1 MKTVKEKLE
10 LLDKEIVKLQCDLE
24 VITSEFQV
32 AKIQQKIDFLEELKK
47 DISVL
52 GKFLGW
58 YLVGSYDE
66 DKNVIRL
73 ELPCNSKDVVEIENY
88 VNTLMDDFYDLK
100 TKVQED
106 TTNDR

>member
-1 MKTVKEKLE
+1 MKTVSEKLE

-24 VITSEFQV
+24 VMTSEIQI
-32 AKIQQKIDFLEELKK
+32 AKIQQKIDLLEELKK

-66 DKNVIRL
+66 DKNMIRL
-73 ELPCNSKDVVEIENY
+73 ELPCNSEDVIEIENY
-88 VNTLMDDFYDLK
+88 VNQLMDDLYKNQD
-100 TKVQED
+100 
-106 TTNDR
+106 

>member
-1 MKTVKEKLE
+1 MKTVKEKIE
-10 LLDKEIVKLQCDLE
+10 LLDKEIIKLQCDLE
-24 VITSEFQV
+24 VMTSEIQI
-32 AKIQQKIDFLEELKK
+32 AKIQQKIDLLEELKK

-66 DKNVIRL
+66 DKNMIRL
-73 ELPCNSKDVVEIENY
+73 DLPCNSEDVVEIENY
-88 VNTLMDDFYDLK
+88 VNQLMDDFYNK
-100 TKVQED
+100 ED

>member
-1 MKTVKEKLE
+1 MTTVSEKLE

-24 VITSEFQV
+24 VMTSEIQI
-32 AKIQQKIDFLEELKK
+32 AKIQQKINLLEELKK

-66 DKNVIRL
+66 DKNMIRL
-73 ELPCNSKDVVEIENY
+73 ELPCNSEDVIEIENY
-88 VNTLMDDFYDLK
+88 VNQLMDDLYKNPD
-100 TKVQED
+100 
-106 TTNDR
+106 

>member
-24 VITSEFQV
+24 VMTSEIQIV
-32 AKIQQKIDFLEELKK
+32 KIQQKIDLLEELKK

-66 DKNVIRL
+66 DKNTIRL
-73 ELPCNSKDVVEIENY
+73 ELPCNSEDVIEIENY
-88 VNTLMDDFYDLK
+88 VNTLMDDLYDLK
-100 TKVQED
+100 ED